1 MWLGVAICGLAY
13 ACWVA
18 VAGIAHGRL
27 SVDVIA
33 LLALAGAIAVDE
45 LLAAAVIS
53 VMLASG
59 RALEGWAAYRARH
72 DLSALLARAPRT
84 ARRYLN
90 GSVETVPL
98 DQVVAGDLLLVAA
111 GDVVPVDGT
120 LAAGAAVL
128 DESALTGEALP
139 VQHGRGDALR
149 SGTVNAAGPFDLRA
163 TTSAADSTYAGIV
176 RLVSEAENSQ
186 PPFVRLADR
195 YAMWFLPLSLAVAGV
210 AWALGGAARA
220 VAVLVVATPCPLILA
235 APVALVSGLSAAARR
250 GIVVKN
256 GGVLERLAR
265 CTTVL
270 LDKTGTLTAGQPA
283 VTAVVPAGAPAGKTL
298 APEEILGLA
307 ASLDQASGHVL
318 ATAVV
323 RAAAE
328 RGCPLGQPAD
338 VTERAGQGIEGTVAG
353 RLVRLGRA
361 EWAGVHGTPP
371 WVRAVRRRAWLDGAL
386 TVFVAVDGTPAGALL
401 LEDRIRPDARQ
412 TIRALRRGGIT
423 RIVLATGDRA
433 EAATAVGA
441 LTGVDEVLA
450 ELTPG
455 GKLDAVRR
463 EQQRAAVIMT
473 GDGIND
479 APALALADVGV
490 AMGARGSTAS
500 SEAADA
506 VLTVDHLGRLGE
518 ATVLARRTR
527 RIALQSV
534 LAGMGMSLAAM
545 GVAAAGFLPPVWGA
559 LLQEGIDV
567 AVILNALRALRPA
580 GGAEPLAPADAALTR
595 RFRAEHQVIRAD
607 IEQLRIAADALT
619 ADPAAASVAMA
630 RVRQVHALL
639 TGEIWPH
646 ESAEEA
652 DLYPALNRLIG
663 GADPTAAMSR
673 AHAEIAYQIAR
684 LGRLHRGHRRPG
696 PRRDGHRRSPR
707 HLVRPARDPAA
718 AHRAGGRGVPV
729 ARRRRG
735 NRRRRQTMNKRT
747 RSAARGLGVFGIGAA
762 LSGLGTYPLFLR
774 RRCLNWGARPDEV
787 ARRLPGDELFP
798 DAGIVATRA
807 ITIDAPPAAIW
818 PWLVQMGSGRG
829 GVYTYDWIENLFGL
843 DMHSTN
849 RILPQYQD
857 VKVGDEF
864 PLGPGLP
871 AMRVAV
877 LDPERTFTLRFA
889 DGNWVWIFALSA
901 EDGQTRLISRNRIAA
916 AAWPARLFGML
927 VMEPGSLIMERKM
940 LLGIKERAEDLAR
953 ERAGGVAR

>member
-1 MWLGVAICGLAY
+1 MRVTVARGARAWLARRAAPLLLAVTAVGTAAGGVAWLAGAGRTADALWLGVAICGLAY

-18 VAGIAHGRL
+18 VASIARGRL

-59 RALEGWAAYRARH
+59 RALEDWAAYRARH

-84 ARRYLN
+84 ARRYRD
-90 GSVETVPL
+90 GSVQTVPL

-120 LAAGAAVL
+120 LAAAAAML

-163 TTSAADSTYAGIV
+163 TTSAANSTYAGIV
-176 RLVSEAENSQ
+176 RLVSEAENAQ
-186 PPFVRLADR
+186 APFVRLADR

-270 LDKTGTLTAGQPA
+270 LDKTGTLTIGQPA
-283 VTAVVPAGAPAGKTL
+283 VTAVVPAGGMPGNTL
-298 APEEILGLA
+298 AADEILGLA

-328 RGCPLGQPAD
+328 RGCPLVHPAD

-361 EWAGVHGTPP
+361 EWAGVQGTPP
-371 WVRAVRRRAWLDGAL
+371 WVRTVRRRAWLDGAL
-386 TVFVAVDGTPAGALL
+386 TVFVAVDGAPAGALL

-433 EAATAVGA
+433 EAANAVGA
-441 LTGVDEVLA
+441 LTGVDDVLA
-450 ELTPG
+450 ELTPAA
-455 GKLDAVRR
+455 KLDAVRR

-479 APALALADVGV
+479 APALALANVGV

-518 ATVLARRTR
+518 ATMLARRTR
-527 RIALQSV
+527 RIALQSA

-567 AVILNALRALRPA
+567 AVILNALRALRPV
-580 GGAEPLAPADAALTR
+580 GGAEPLPPADAALTR

-619 ADPAAASVAMA
+619 TDPAAAPAAMA

-639 TGEIWPH
+639 TDEIWPH
-646 ESAEEA
+646 ENAEEA
-652 DLYPALNRLIG
+652 DLYPALNRLLG
-663 GADPTAAMSR
+663 GADPTATMSR
-673 AHAEIAYQIAR
+673 AHAEIGYQIAR
-684 LGRLHRGHRRPG
+684 LGRLITDIGDRVPDEMDVADLRGALYGLHAILQLHTVQEDEAYLSLG
-696 PRRDGHRRSPR
+696 DDVETVG
-707 HLVRPARDPAA
+707 
-718 AHRAGGRGVPV
+718 GGR
-729 ARRRRG
+729 
-735 NRRRRQTMNKRT
+735 T
-747 RSAARGLGVFGIGAA
+747 
-762 LSGLGTYPLFLR
+762 
-774 RRCLNWGARPDEV
+774 
-787 ARRLPGDELFP
+787 
-798 DAGIVATRA
+798 
-807 ITIDAPPAAIW
+807 
-818 PWLVQMGSGRG
+818 
-829 GVYTYDWIENLFGL
+829 
-843 DMHSTN
+843 
-849 RILPQYQD
+849 
-857 VKVGDEF
+857 
-864 PLGPGLP
+864 
-871 AMRVAV
+871 
-877 LDPERTFTLRFA
+877 
-889 DGNWVWIFALSA
+889 
-901 EDGQTRLISRNRIAA
+901 
-916 AAWPARLFGML
+916 
-927 VMEPGSLIMERKM
+927 
-940 LLGIKERAEDLAR
+940 
-953 ERAGGVAR
+953 